1 MKKIFLLIGFT
12 SLLLLQK
19 LNAQYNNLWI
29 PDTLSGSTFNLNIK
43 DTFSQIRPG
52 QQTITAGINNKF
64 WGPTLF
70 INKGDTVH
78 MNVRNYLNDSTTLHW
93 HGMHLPAVMDG
104 GPHQIIP
111 PGTLWQPYWKVANNA
126 ATYWYHPHLHEMAM
140 EQITK
145 GVGGLIIVRD
155 SIESALALPRKY
167 GIDDI
172 PLVLTD
178 RDFTTA
184 NQFSVVP
191 YGDSSMVNGVLSPQF
206 TIPSQVVR
214 FRILNAAI
222 ERSYNLGFSDNRS
235 FFVITSDGGL
245 LNQPISLTRYLLSPG
260 ERIEILVNCGGQS
273 GTSFDL
279 KAYNS
284 TISQFIAGGE
294 NFPNGPF
301 ANALGRL
308 DFRVL
313 HLNVGAQ
320 TTNPITAIPT
330 VLTNN
335 VFPSLTNANIT
346 RTITISDS
354 TAQNFPG
361 VTILGPNA
369 FLINRK
375 MFSISYNEY
384 NIPLNNTEIW
394 ELKSTSVF
402 AHPFHIHDVEFYILT
417 RNGVAP
423 PAAEQGWKDV
433 VLVKAN
439 ETVRFIAK
447 FDDYADNIHPFMYHC
462 HIALHEDEGMMG
474 QFIVGSTTVS
484 PAIST
489 LACSSATYSSNPT
502 ANTVY
507 SGTAAIGYTGGNGVA
522 YTAGI
527 SVSSTNVTG
536 LTATLQAGTLAS
548 GSGNI
553 TYTITGTPSAAGTA
567 VFAITFGG
575 QSCNI
580 SLTVN
585 NVTPP
590 PSSTR
595 NVMFIIADDMGTDY
609 LGFYENHQDTVDVP
623 NLRYLVNH
631 GIRFSNATSDP
642 VCSATRATMI
652 TGRYGFRTGVG
663 GIVGGV
669 GGSGQLDTTEITI
682 PKLLKVYNN
691 NIKKSLI
698 GKWHLQQPA
707 PINLTAPNR
716 MGFDHYEG
724 LFIGTLTPNYNNWT
738 KITNGVS
745 STSTNYATTE
755 QANNMTSWLRQN
767 SSSPFYACLSFN
779 APHDPIHLPPAGLHS
794 FTNLSGAPA
803 DIAANPKSYYKAMI
817 QSMDHELGRVFDSLR
832 ALNKFDSTDFIFI
845 GDNGSIARVA
855 QIADTSRA
863 KGTIYEY
870 GVHVP
875 LIISGPSVVNPGR
888 VSNALVNS
896 TDIFATVLELYGYNN
911 WQSQIPVNKPVD
923 SKSLMP
929 IIKNQRDSIRPW
941 AFTEIF
947 KTTTDSSDGKAIK
960 NKNYKLIRFN
970 DGRERFYHLSVDANE
985 LNNLLV
991 GSMNLTDSINYAY
1004 LCNQLT
1010 SLVGIGVYCPSPVTS
1025 ASVTSLDCN
1034 QVNYSSTDVYVNTPF
1049 NSIATIPYLGG
1060 NGVVYSIGNSISS
1073 TGVAGLT
1080 ATLEAGQLTNG
1091 VGNLIYTISG
1101 IPSSTGTANF
1111 ATNFGGQSCSFFMK
1125 VDSLNS
1131 ANYNTAFDFGIISNP
1146 VNNKLQVKMK
1156 PLSRGIYYAW
1166 VYDALGRTIFM
1177 WPNPT
1182 ELISTGKDVSILS
1195 KGIYMLK
1202 IMDDKNKQVL
1212 TRKFIK
1218 Q

>member
-1 MKKIFLLIGFT
+1 MKKIFLLLGFI
-12 SLLLLQK
+12 SLIFLQN
-19 LNAQYNNLWI
+19 LYAQYNNLWI
-29 PDTLSGSTFNLNIK
+29 PDTLSGTTFNLNIK

-104 GPHQIIP
+104 GPHQVIP
-111 PGTLWQPYWKVANNA
+111 PGTVWQPYWKVANNA
-126 ATYWYHPHLHEMAM
+126 ATYWYHPHLHEMTQ

-145 GVGGLIIVRD
+145 GIGGLIIVRD
-155 SIESALALPRKY
+155 AIESSLALPRKY

-222 ERSYNLGFSDNRS
+222 ERSYNLGFSDNRT
-235 FFVITSDGGL
+235 FYVITSDGGL
-245 LNQPISLTRYLLSPG
+245 LNAPVALTRYLLHAG
-260 ERIEILVNCGGQS
+260 ERIEILVNCSGQS
-273 GTSFDL
+273 GTSFNL

-284 TISQFIAGGE
+284 TLSQQTPGGDL
-294 NFPNGPF
+294 FPNGPF
-301 ANALGRL
+301 ANALARI
-308 DFRVL
+308 DFNVL
-313 HLNVGAQ
+313 HLNVGSQ
-320 TTNPITAIPT
+320 TSNPITVIPTALTTVNAIPAA
-330 VLTNN
+330 
-335 VFPSLTNANIT
+335 NANIT
-346 RTITISDS
+346 RYLTISDTS
-354 TAQNFPG
+354 VAGIPG
-361 VTILGPNA
+361 AT
-369 FLINRK
+369 FLLNHRLFNIN
-375 MFSISYNEY
+375 YNDY
-384 NIPLNNTEIW
+384 SVPLDNTEIW
-394 ELKSTSVF
+394 QITNSGNF
-402 AHPFHIHDVEFYILT
+402 GHPFHIHDVEFNILSV
-417 RNGVAP
+417 NGAA
-423 PAAEQGWKDV
+423 PAAAQAGWKDV
-433 VLVKAN
+433 VYVPSQSTVK
-439 ETVRFIAK
+439 FIAK
-447 FDDYADNIHPFMYHC
+447 FDDYADNVHPFMYHC
-462 HIALHEDEGMMG
+462 HISLHEDEGMMG
-474 QFIVGSTTVS
+474 QFVVGSTTIS
-484 PAIST
+484 PTIST
-489 LACSSATYSSNPT
+489 LACSNASFTSNPT
-502 ANTVY
+502 TNTVY
-507 SGTAAIGYTGGNGVA
+507 NGTATIGYTGGNGVA
-522 YTAGI
+522 YTSGTA
-527 SVSSTNVTG
+527 VSSTNVIG

-553 TYTITGTPSAAGTA
+553 TYTITGTPSASGTA
-567 VFAITFGG
+567 VFTITFGG
-575 QSCNI
+575 QTCNI
-580 SLTVN
+580 SLAVN

-663 GIVGGV
+663 GIIGGI

-745 STSTNYATTE
+745 STSTNYATSE
-755 QANNMTSWLRQN
+755 QANNMANWFRQN
-767 SSSPFYACLSFN
+767 SSSPFYACLAFN
-779 APHDPIHLPPAGLHS
+779 APHDPIHLPPAGLHNY
-794 FTNLSGAPA
+794 TNLSGTPA

-863 KGTIYEY
+863 KGTVYEY

-875 LIISGPSVVNPGR
+875 LIIAGPSVVNPGR

-896 TDIFATVLELYGYNN
+896 ADIFATVLELYGYNN
-911 WQSQIPVNKPVD
+911 WQSQIPNNKPVD

-929 IIKNQRDSIRPW
+929 IIKNQRDSVRPW

-947 KTTTDSSDGKAIK
+947 KTTSDSSDGKAIK

-970 DGRERFYHLSVDANE
+970 DGRERFYHLSLDVNE

-1010 SLVGIGVYCPSPVTS
+1010 SLVGNGINCPSPVTAPS
-1025 ASVTSLDCN
+1025 ITNLDCN
-1034 QVNYSSTDVYVNTPF
+1034 NVIFSSTDVYVNTPF
-1049 NSIATIPYLGG
+1049 YSSANIPYSGG
-1060 NGVVYSIGNSISS
+1060 NGLVYTTGSTIQS
-1073 TGVAGLT
+1073 TGVTGLT
-1080 ATLEAGQLTNG
+1080 ATLQSGQLTNNNG
-1091 VGNLIYTISG
+1091 ELIFNI
-1101 IPSSTGTANF
+1101 TGTPLSIGSANF
-1111 ATNFGGQSCSFFMK
+1111 AIRFGDQSCNFSIQ
-1125 VDSLNS
+1125 VDSLN
-1131 ANYNTAFDFGIISNP
+1131 AINYNTVFDFVIISNP

-1156 PLSRGIYYAW
+1156 PSSRGIYYAW
-1166 VYDALGRTIFM
+1166 VYDALGRTVFM

-1182 ELISTGKDVSILS
+1182 ELLSTGKDVSILA
-1195 KGIYMLK
+1195 KGIYILK

-1212 TRKFIK
+1212 SKKFIK